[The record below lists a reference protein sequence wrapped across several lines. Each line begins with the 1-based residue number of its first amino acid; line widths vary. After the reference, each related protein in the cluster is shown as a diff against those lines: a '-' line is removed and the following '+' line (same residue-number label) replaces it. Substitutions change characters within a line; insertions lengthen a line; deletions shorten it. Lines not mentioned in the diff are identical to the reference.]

1 MTTAHRPTWYNAIGG
16 ENQGGNRKVSQTAKV
31 CSRDLP
37 GHTKMKTRDLSDYVE
52 DKEVFRNNLIQLEGG
67 ATDKDNSH
75 RLLAIENIKRLTN
88 HDYTNP
94 FPEDED
100 DEVEEEWKS
109 RRRKGGKKAKR
120 KGPATGRSTNRAK
133 GEGSQEGGQSEDRSD
148 DRSAAPSAGSSDG
161 SSHGSPEDRSD
172 DHSDGSSDDQ
182 SEDEEE
188 KELLREL
195 ENLKR
200 EKMEKQ
206 RQEKQEQELLQS
218 RKNNV
223 LTNNPLINLEDNS
236 DNEEGEGMSRKR
248 KWTEEAIFRNTCEKK
263 EKKSTFI
270 NDTVRTAFH
279 KKFLFKYIH

>member
-37 GHTKMKTRDLSDYVE
+37 GHMKMKTRDLSDYVE
-52 DKEVFRNNLIQLEGG
+52 DKEEIRKNLIQLEGG
-67 ATDKDNSH
+67 ATDKDNKH
-75 RLLAIENIKRLTN
+75 RLLAIENIKKLTN
-88 HDYTNP
+88 HEYKNP

-100 DEVEEEWKS
+100 DEVEEEWTS
-109 RRRKGGKKAKR
+109 RKRKKGRKAKR
-120 KGPATGRSTNRAK
+120 KDPAQRRAK
-133 GEGSQEGGQSEDRSD
+133 GNSPEGSQEGDQSGDISENPSDGSSDGSAEDRSD
-148 DRSAAPSAGSSDG
+148 D
-161 SSHGSPEDRSD
+161 ESD
-172 DHSDGSSDDQ
+172 DSSDDE

-200 EKMEKQ
+200 EKMEKE

-236 DNEEGEGMSRKR
+236 DNEEAEGMSRKR

-263 EKKSTFI
+263 EKKITFI